1 MITKEQLIDIGFFCW
16 FDKAERK
23 WSWDGDRVLYDVKEQ
38 TLYDG
43 DEVYGN
49 HIKLCVIKDID
60 ELIEQ
65 IWFYFKIDIIEI
77 NNQNK

>member
-16 FDKAERK
+16 FDKSERK
-23 WSWDGDRVLYDVKEQ
+23 WSWDGGWILYDVKEQ

-77 NNQNK
+77 NNLKK